1 MMSKNKKSVVSTYR
15 TNTLILIILSGL
27 AVASLISIYSISK
40 FSKDSKALEEK
51 TLASQKETIEREVL
65 RVQELI
71 EFSRSKLDTKIRK
84 DIKERVYEAHKIA
97 TGLYKRYKNTK
108 TRAEL
113 ESIIIEALRPSRFFN
128 GRGYNYAITLDG
140 VSRLSPITPDFEG
153 KSLLEFKTKEGDYFI
168 KKLINIVKQKEEGF
182 YDHEWSKPD
191 RDGLFDKV
199 SFVKMFEPFN
209 WLIGTG
215 DYVVDVEERIKK
227 NILEQIGK
235 IRFGK
240 EGYIFVVNFDGVVM
254 MNMGNPSIIGKN
266 IIDVKDENGI
276 RVAHE
281 IIQLAKDPKWD
292 GYFKYSWKKFS
303 TKVAAPKIAYQKVVP
318 EWRWYYGTGVYTDDV
333 DREIEAQKEELKREL
348 FIQIFIIVATIFI
361 AIGMIFVLSKKRAKE
376 LDSELA
382 RLLIFF
388 EKMSNDSDPIDT
400 DRFTYNEFSR
410 IAYTANHMLETQKKA
425 EEKQRGYE
433 EQILQ
438 SQKMNTVNQLIGG
451 ISHDFNNI
459 LAVILG
465 FGEQLEMKLK
475 QDNNEKLAG
484 YAHQINTAGLRG
496 ANITKKLLSLTKHKH
511 VERESC
517 DVNNLLF
524 AEKDLLEKSLTA
536 KIELKLM
543 LQETIWPVLV
553 NKSDFEDVILNLC
566 INAMHAMYEG
576 QQNSRIIITTNHVVI
591 KDEDI
596 KFYDL
601 KAGDYIRVV
610 VSDNGKGMDAK
621 TKERIFD
628 PFFTTRDAG
637 HGLGLSQVYSFTKN
651 NNGTVI
657 VDSIVGKGTTF
668 EILIPRFI
676 TDINIEKKDKEY
688 DTCGVKGNETILVVE
703 DESALRELSSS
714 ILKQEG
720 YKVFEA
726 GNGVEALAILEKEKV
741 DLVLSDVIMPIMD
754 GNVLAEK
761 IRMLYP
767 HIKIQL
773 ISGFMEFEEIP
784 VATKDLYKTIL
795 NKPVTSKELLDCI
808 SGLLRRERNS

>member
-1 MMSKNKKSVVSTYR
+1 MSKDKKSVVATYT

-27 AVASLISIYSISK
+27 AVASFISIYSINK
-40 FSKDSKALEEK
+40 FSKASKALEEK
-51 TLASQKETIEREVL
+51 TLISQRETLEREVS

-71 EFSRSKLDTKIRK
+71 EFSRSKLDTQIRK
-84 DIKERVYEAHKIA
+84 DIKERVHEAHKIA
-97 TGLYKRYKNTK
+97 TALYKKYKDTK
-108 TRAEL
+108 SRAEL
-113 ESIIIEALRPSRFFN
+113 ETIIIEALRPSRFFN
-128 GRGYNYAITLDG
+128 GRGYNYAITLNG
-140 VSRLSPITPDFEG
+140 VSKLSPITPQFEG
-153 KSLLEFKTKEGDYFI
+153 KSMIEFKTKEGDYFI
-168 KKLINIVKQKEEGF
+168 KKLIKIVKEKEEGF

-199 SFVKMFEPFN
+199 SFVKKFEPFN

-215 DYVVDVEERIKK
+215 DYIVDVEAQIKK

-254 MNMGNPSIIGKN
+254 MNMGSPSIIGKN
-266 IIDVKDENGI
+266 IIDVKDDNGV

-292 GYFKYSWKKFS
+292 GYFKYSWKRL
-303 TKVAAPKIAYQKVVP
+303 TTEEAAPKIAYQKVIP
-318 EWRWYYGTGVYTDDV
+318 EWQWYYGTGVYTDDV
-333 DREIEAQKEELKREL
+333 NRRIEAQKEELKREL
-348 FIQIFIIVATIFI
+348 FLQIFIVVATIFI
-361 AIGMIFVLSKKRAKE
+361 AIGMLLFLSKKRAKE
-376 LDSELA
+376 LDTDLA
-382 RLLIFF
+382 KLLSFF
-388 EKMSNDSDPIDT
+388 ENMSNKSNPIDT
-400 DRFTYNEFSR
+400 GNITYSEFSR
-410 IAYTANHMLETQKKA
+410 IAYAANHMLGTQKKA

-438 SQKMNTVNQLIGG
+438 SQKMNTANQLIGG
-451 ISHDFNNI
+451 ISHDFNNL

-475 QDNNEKLAG
+475 QDNNEKLAQ

-511 VERESC
+511 VETESC
-517 DVNNLLF
+517 DVNNLLLS
-524 AEKDLLEKSLTA
+524 EKDLLEKSLTA
-536 KIELKLM
+536 KIELRMM
-543 LQETIWPVLV
+543 LQEPIWPVLI

-566 INAMHAMYEG
+566 INAMHAMHEG
-576 QQNSRIIITTNHVVI
+576 QQNSTITITTNHAVI

-601 KAGDYIRVV
+601 TAGDYIRII
-610 VSDNGKGMDAK
+610 VSDNGRGMDAA

-657 VDSIVGKGTTF
+657 VDSIKDKGTAF
-668 EILIPRFI
+668 EILIPRFV
-676 TDINIEKKDKEY
+676 TDVDIEKKSIEY
-688 DTCGVKGNETILVVE
+688 DKSDVKGNETILVVE
-703 DESALRELSSS
+703 DESALRELSAS
-714 ILKQEG
+714 ILRQEG

-726 GNGVEALAILEKEKV
+726 ANGVEALAVLEKERIN
-741 DLVLSDVIMPIMD
+741 LVLTDVIMPIMD

-767 HIKIQL
+767 NIKIQL
-773 ISGFMEFEEIP
+773 TSGFMEFDEIP

-795 NKPVTSKELLDCI
+795 NKPVSAKELLDCI
-808 SGLLRRERNS
+808 RGILSRGSDS